1 MRSLGRPERSV
12 ERALDQVLDATT
24 PLLDDV
30 RAGALPLNRN
40 TTQRVLRRLT
50 RRRRDLE

>member
-1 MRSLGRPERSV
+1 MRSLGRPERGV

-24 PLLDDV
+24 PLLDGG
-30 RAGALPLNRN
+30 RARALPLNRHK
-40 TTQRVLRRLT
+40 TQRVLRRLT